1 MALKKLVSDL
11 TQGLTAYP
19 NHNTPSDSGGFNY
32 GSSTSLFDTQ
42 TFNQRS
48 LGYTNPLSRQDN
60 PEPLIPQILPGVNQE
75 PEGSILFI
83 DDSPDGFIRGGAEN
97 AQKRSTYDGI
107 RINRFFETGEGITFI
122 SLQKSLQKSNP
133 IIQEGGGNLNNT
145 FEDLL
150 NSAIGT
156 NFTNANTNRVFN
168 EENLIKQVK
177 EGGYTGNYFN
187 RAGSNPEIQSRP
199 ENKYEAI
206 HKPGR
211 KFDGNQIGDFN
222 TQGGLTSGNRLISLG
237 KKLAVGTGISF
248 NLTGQDSL
256 MKQAVKF
263 DVGEAMDVFKDLK
276 NGFNNLFNNPLEAL
290 SQPGPFS
297 ENPNIGFQPGEN
309 IIYQYSGGPG
319 STYGIGDTI
328 LYRYQRTSGDFDH
341 QGHPLS
347 FNSYFA
353 NQITTVGSN
362 NISFYKDGQFDTS
375 AGLDFLAGTVNE
387 NLFGGNNILG
397 SGGLLFDD
405 DFNFN
410 PLDNIVEGLGNQLF
424 GEDTVNFVKDIFD
437 GGGIGNPKP
446 GIGEQI
452 PAGSYLLGGFN
463 TVGGLYNGY
472 LETDIFLDNQPK
484 PGFIESKR
492 SPSGD
497 GYKNKPDDIAADLEE
512 GKEPSAG
519 IGRIVTFQNVLDVT
533 LDEDVYRPKKLK
545 ISKDGR
551 KRLNED
557 GSDSNIQPGQ
567 STQHYY
573 SSILAKRVANKDS
586 KSYIREERINTGH
599 PGIYFAGKLTNDFT
613 RGGGSLADRID
624 KLNGLDIHES
634 DGSFTDQIYRDF
646 IRFRFEAVNTEDP
659 TKTEAMV
666 FRAFLEN
673 FNDNYNANWNE
684 FKYNGR
690 GEPFYVYNSFKR
702 SFDLSFKIAAQSRA
716 EMKPLY
722 RKLNYL
728 ATTLTPDYGDGGRMR
743 GNYIKLT
750 LGGIM
755 DGVPGFLTT
764 MGIKWMKDF
773 PFEIAIGN
781 PEETETDMHVLPHV
795 LDVSCQFVP
804 IHNFVPRKSVTDSP
818 FFATSAGDDRGWYA
832 NGARSKS
839 EAISEME
846 SLRVPTVPTSLTGDF
861 ERDPVTRTSE
871 EIFNTGDA
879 LNIFDNNIRGN
890 FSNTTGIGSFEINPS
905 LDLGI
910 NDQGINFD
918 VNV

>member
-256 MKQAVKF
+256 MKQAVGF
-263 DVGEAMDVFKDLK
+263 DIGEAMDVFKDLK
-276 NGFNNLFNNPLEAL
+276 NGFNNLFNNPLETL
-290 SQPGPFS
+290 SKPGPFS
-297 ENPNIGFQPGEN
+297 PNQNIGFQPGEN

-319 STYGIGDTI
+319 STYGVGDTI

-362 NISFYKDGQFDTS
+362 NISFFKDGQFDTS

-397 SGGLLFDD
+397 RDGLLFDD
-405 DFNFN
+405 DFKFN
-410 PLDNIVEGLGNQLF
+410 SGGDILEGLGNQFF

-437 GGGIGNPKP
+437 GGGMGNPKP

-452 PAGSYLLGGFN
+452 SAGSYSIGGMN
-463 TVGGLYNGY
+463 TIGGLLSGY
-472 LETDIFLDNQPK
+472 LVSDDIFLDGQPK
-484 PGFIESKR
+484 PGFIGSKR
-492 SPSGD
+492 STTGD
-497 GYKNKPDDIAADLEE
+497 GLENKPDDVASIIESE
-512 GKEPSAG
+512 KEPSEG
-519 IGRIVTFQNVLDVT
+519 IGRIVTFQNILNNT
-533 LDEDVYRPKKLK
+533 LDENVYKPSAKKM
-545 ISKDGR
+545 G
-551 KRLNED
+551 ED
-557 GSDSNIQPGQ
+557 GKTIEDLN
-567 STQHYY
+567 TDYEHYY
-573 SSILAKRVANKDS
+573 SQILGKFAEGSDGGNKR
-586 KSYIREERINTGH
+586 SYRREERVNTGD
-599 PGIYFAGKLTNDFT
+599 PGAQPDETFTINGFAAN
-613 RGGGSLADRID
+613 RVD
-624 KLNGLDIHES
+624 KINALEIHEVTN
-634 DGSFTDQIYRDF
+634 GTNFNHIKYRDLVK
-646 IRFRFEAVNTEDP
+646 FRFEAIQTESPETSDV
-659 TKTEAMV
+659 MV

-673 FNDNYNANWNE
+673 FNDSYNANWNS

-690 GEPFYVYNSFKR
+690 GEEFFTYNSFKR
-702 SFDLSFKIAAQSRA
+702 GFDFSFKIAAQSEA
-716 EMKPLY
+716 EMHPLY

-728 ATTLTPDYGDGGRMR
+728 ASTLAPDYGDGGRMR
-743 GNYIKLT
+743 GNYLRLT
-750 LGGIM
+750 IGHYM
-755 DGVPGFLTT
+755 DRVPGFLSSLQ
-764 MGIKWMKDF
+764 IKWMKDY
-773 PFEIAIGN
+773 PWEIALTK
-781 PEETETDMHVLPHV
+781 PETKNSKEILPHV
-795 LDVSCQFVP
+795 LDVSCNFTP
-804 IHNFVPRKSVTDSP
+804 IHNFVPKKSMDSSP
-818 FFATSAGDDRGWYA
+818 FIFQQDSDYLNASEYLGD
-832 NGARSKS
+832 S
-839 EAISEME
+839 E
-846 SLRVPTVPTSLTGDF
+846 
-861 ERDPVTRTSE
+861 
-871 EIFNTGDA
+871 
-879 LNIFDNNIRGN
+879 
-890 FSNTTGIGSFEINPS
+890 GSPQNE
-905 LDLGI
+905 
-910 NDQGINFD
+910 
-918 VNV
+918 